1 MRFPSSLSLPVAAA
15 LLLASCGQ
23 PGPDNAALQ
32 MQVDSLQHRLS
43 NSYSPGLGEFMSGIQ
58 VHHEKLWFAGTA
70 QNWKLAEFE
79 IGEIRE
85 TLDDIQRFCTDRPE
99 IVSIPM
105 ILPPMDSIGKAVAAQ
120 DLSRFRSAFLLLTNT
135 CNNCHRA
142 TKHEFN
148 VIRIPTSPP
157 FSNQEFAV
165 HKDSALPQN
174 NGGAR
179 AGH

>member
-70 QNWKLAEFE
+70 QNWKLADFE

-148 VIRIPTSPP
+148 FIRIPTSPP